1 MSDTGAPAPGPGF
14 RTTQHGRIAPTIGST
29 PKDRPPK
36 CGSLQSCTRRYVVRS
51 DITWNLDCASNVG
64 LCAARGAVF
73 WPLIYQC
80 SSITV
85 PLCASRGNHDRA
97 IFSVMPT
104 VPTPILTGHYACNC
118 ISNDVGR
125 CPVSVMPMIPIV
137 FFNRRYTRFL
147 VNFKPDFQLS
157 IALLWSI
164 SKIFEIIHANPLAQ
178 NDNVLVQ

>member
-1 MSDTGAPAPGPGF
+1 MVGLHLQLVRHRRTAPQVRFAAIQYTTLRRTQRHHLESGLRIERRSF
-14 RTTQHGRIAPTIGST
+14 R
-29 PKDRPPK
+29 
-36 CGSLQSCTRRYVVRS
+36 CTRRSLLAV
-51 DITWNLDCASNVG
+51 DIPMFFDHS
-64 LCAARGAVF
+64 
-73 WPLIYQC
+73 P
-80 SSITV
+80 
-85 PLCASRGNHDRA
+85 PLCITGNHGRA

-104 VPTPILTGHYACNC
+104 VPKPILTGHYACNC
-118 ISNDVGR
+118 ISNDAGR